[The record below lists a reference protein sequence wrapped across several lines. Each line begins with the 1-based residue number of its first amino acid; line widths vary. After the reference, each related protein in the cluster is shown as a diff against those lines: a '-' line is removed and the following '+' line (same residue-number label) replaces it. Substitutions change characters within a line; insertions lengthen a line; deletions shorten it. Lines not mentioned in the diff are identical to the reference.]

1 MGTSASRQGSK
12 AADIY
17 TGETCSCKQ
26 ISGLTLYRLLCMAR
40 KTRFYGWWELSIFL
54 DIKVCGFNSACI
66 YNTVIASWSDICDIE
81 IWATSILRLKKRP
94 NLNYL
99 LSLIV
104 VRMW

>member
-1 MGTSASRQGSK
+1 MGTSASCQGSK

-17 TGETCSCKQ
+17 TEETCSCKQ
-26 ISGLTLYRLLCMAR
+26 ISGLTLYGLLCMAR
-40 KTRFYGWWELSIFL
+40 KTIYYGWWELSIFL

-66 YNTVIASWSDICDIE
+66 YNMVIVSWSDIRDIK

-99 LSLIV
+99 LSSV
-104 VRMW
+104 VVTMW